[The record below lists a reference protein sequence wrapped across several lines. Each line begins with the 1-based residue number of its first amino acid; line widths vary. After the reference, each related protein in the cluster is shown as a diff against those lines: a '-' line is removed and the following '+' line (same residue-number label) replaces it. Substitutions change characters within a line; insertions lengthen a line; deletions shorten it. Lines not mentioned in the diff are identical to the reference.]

1 MAGNIIY
8 RNDNQLLEGLKS
20 GNRDAFSILV
30 EKYHVKVIRTCT
42 GFVHSQ
48 ADAED
53 LAQEVFIEVFRSV
66 NKFRGDSELST
77 WIYRIAVNKSLNF
90 LRSSARRR
98 IFSFITGNNG
108 QEVPLAPDIVAGD
121 ESNPDETMNRNDQ
134 AEALRKALAS
144 LPENQR
150 TAFVLNKYED
160 MSYKEIADVMSISMG
175 SVESL
180 IFRAKQ
186 NLQKRLFAFY
196 QKNMR

>member
-20 GNRDAFSILV
+20 GSRDAFSILV

-98 IFSFITGNNG
+98 IFSFITGDNG
-108 QEVPLAPDIVAGD
+108 QEMQVASDIVAGD
-121 ESNPDETMNRNDQ
+121 ESNPDENMNRNEQ

-186 NLQKRLFAFY
+186 NLQKRLFTFY